1 MQGSDSFVNEPRNS
15 LLQTLDASIETFA
28 QIRST
33 DTACVSTYD
42 TLKEA
47 RAMIARAFGNE
58 HPSEQSGAGYAVRL
72 R

>member
-1 MQGSDSFVNEPRNS
+1 MQRSDKAVNEPRNS

-33 DTACVSTYD
+33 DTACVSTFD

-47 RAMIARAFGNE
+47 RAMIARALRNE
-58 HPSEQSGAGYAVRL
+58 HPADQPAGSYAVRL

>member
-1 MQGSDSFVNEPRNS
+1 MNEPRNS

-33 DTACVSTYD
+33 DTACVSTFD

-47 RAMIARAFGNE
+47 RAMIARALGNE
-58 HPSEQSGAGYAVRL
+58 HSSDQPVAGYAARL

>member
-1 MQGSDSFVNEPRNS
+1 MHMSVRPVNEPRNS

-47 RAMIARAFGNE
+47 RAMIARALGNE
-58 HPSEQSGAGYAVRL
+58 HLPAQPAGGYAVRA

>member
-1 MQGSDSFVNEPRNS
+1 M
-15 LLQTLDASIETFA
+15 LDASIETFA

-47 RAMIARAFGNE
+47 RAMIARALGNE
-58 HPSEQSGAGYAVRL
+58 HHSEHSGAGYAVRL